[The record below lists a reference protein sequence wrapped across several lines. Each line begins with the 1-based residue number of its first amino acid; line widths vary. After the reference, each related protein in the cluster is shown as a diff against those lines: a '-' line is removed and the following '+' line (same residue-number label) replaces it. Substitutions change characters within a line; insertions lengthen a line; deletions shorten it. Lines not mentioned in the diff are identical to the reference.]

1 MMGSKVLPKGITQRP
16 DGRYMARF
24 QYRKEKY
31 CLYDYDLEKLQDR
44 ITDLKYEVRHGV
56 YTKEGNITVNEWFE
70 IWVDEYKVNVVK
82 EATIFRYKSAYDKH
96 VRGVLGDKK
105 LKDIRPE
112 HIQRLYNSLKGT
124 ETVVIVATTL
134 SGMFEQAFKNQ
145 IINKNPIPL
154 TTVPKSRNI
163 KKERRVLTLREQEAL
178 LSYSDGTLKDLIEVS
193 LSTGMRT
200 GEVRALEWSDIDFKN
215 KIIHVTGTLTE
226 IAGKAFKD
234 TPKTKTS
241 RRDIPM
247 LDNVERIFLKR
258 KEEQKIRKAALGD
271 KYKGKE
277 GLENLIF
284 KSGRGTPVSNSCYV
298 RMLNRAVEK
307 INNAGMEFEHVH
319 PHTLRHT
326 FATRCIENGMPPQVL
341 KAILG
346 HSSLAMTMDLYAH
359 VLPDTKAE
367 EMKKIAGLF

>member
-1 MMGSKVLPKGITQRP
+1 
-16 DGRYMARF
+16 
-24 QYRKEKY
+24 
-31 CLYDYDLEKLQDR
+31 
-44 ITDLKYEVRHGV
+44 
-56 YTKEGNITVNEWFE
+56 
-70 IWVDEYKVNVVK
+70 
-82 EATIFRYKSAYDKH
+82 
-96 VRGVLGDKK
+96 
-105 LKDIRPE
+105 
-112 HIQRLYNSLKGT
+112 
-124 ETVVIVATTL
+124 
-134 SGMFEQAFKNQ
+134 
-145 IINKNPIPL
+145 
-154 TTVPKSRNI
+154 
-163 KKERRVLTLREQEAL
+163 
-178 LSYSDGTLKDLIEVS
+178 
-193 LSTGMRT
+193 MRT

-247 LDNVERIFLKR
+247 LDNVERIFIKR
-258 KEEQKIRKAALGD
+258 KEEQMLRKAALGD
-271 KYKGKE
+271 KYKSKE

>member
-1 MMGSKVLPKGITQRP
+1 M
-16 DGRYMARF
+16 
-24 QYRKEKY
+24 
-31 CLYDYDLEKLQDR
+31 
-44 ITDLKYEVRHGV
+44 KYEVRHGV
-56 YTKEGNITVNEWFE
+56 YTKEGNITVDEWFK

-154 TTVPKSRNI
+154 TTVPKARNI